1 MRLHSPRH
9 FWSDTLINKDLI
21 ELTDERHFPTRRRPK
36 NATATDIRT
45 EDAPS
50 SPPHIRKTVSINDK
64 QSTSSSINNESET
77 EQSGRMLYTETDR
90 ELFCMGRT
98 YGTQDYFGQRVLQIA
113 TILRNLSFVEENAA
127 ILGQNLTF
135 LR

>member
-9 FWSDTLINKDLI
+9 FWLDILINKDLI
-21 ELTDERHFPTRRRPK
+21 ELTNERHFPTRRRLK

-50 SPPHIRKTVSINDK
+50 SPPHLRKTVSTNEK
-64 QSTSSSINNESET
+64 QPTSSVINESET
-77 EQSGRMLYTETDR
+77 EQSAKMLFTESDS
-90 ELFCMGRT
+90 ELFCTGRT

-127 ILGQNLTF
+127 LLGQNLTF